1 MFSMIGCY
9 RLLFEQL
16 STNKEIN
23 DITKIVGLDY
33 KLKYDNLEDMKKLRY
48 GKVIII
54 NIISC

>member
-1 MFSMIGCY
+1 MIGCY
-9 RLLFEQL
+9 RFLFEQL

-33 KLKYDNLEDMKKLRY
+33 KLKYDNPEDMKKLRY

>member
-33 KLKYDNLEDMKKLRY
+33 KLKYDNPEDMKKLRY